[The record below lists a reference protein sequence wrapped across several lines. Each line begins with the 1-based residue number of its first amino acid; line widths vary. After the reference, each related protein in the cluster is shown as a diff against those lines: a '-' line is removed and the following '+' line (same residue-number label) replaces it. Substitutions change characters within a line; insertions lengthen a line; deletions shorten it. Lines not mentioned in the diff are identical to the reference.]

1 MGLNGK
7 LLQIIL
13 PGAIVF
19 SMVAAGAAAAPKPGC
34 RNKCGD
40 VEIPFP
46 FGIGEGCYL
55 NEKFNVTCDDSQK
68 PKKGNVTITKIS
80 VEDHEMHVLQRV
92 ARDCYAPSGALVEY
106 NATRLLTGMF
116 FISKTKNKFTV
127 LGCDTYAYL
136 RGIQKK
142 EAYWTGC
149 MSLCY
154 SLQNVANGSC
164 SGVGCCEVE
173 IPDGLQ
179 DIQVQVH
186 SYFNHTNVSDFNPC
200 GYAFV
205 VEQNQFNF
213 TIGSLRD
220 LPEEKFPLVLDW
232 VVDNKSSCAESSNK
246 PDFPCQRINS
256 ECLDVETGSG
266 YYCKCKQGYQG
277 NPYLP
282 DGCQDIDECG
292 NPNLNNCTQAKNCF
306 NTEGNYTCRCPKWH
320 RGDGRKGGEDCVP
333 EFLRVIKIAI
343 GIGIGLIAIPRLRN
357 HAGSRETAK
366 IFTLEELKSATKNFN
381 ESRIIGRG
389 GFGTV
394 YKGLLPNNGIVAIKK
409 SKTVDQN
416 QSEQFIN
423 ELSKGE
429 SHFDRSEEARSL
441 AKYFLTSLKEDKLSE
456 VLENRISEEGN
467 NEQIKEVVELA
478 KRCLRLK
485 GEERPTMKEVAME
498 LEGIRKTGRHPWVNV
513 KSNPEEVERLLGET
527 SDTYIHGESSLRS
540 TAGFDSINDLITLTV
555 GDGIEMNV
563 AR

>member
-282 DGCQDIDECG
+282 DGCQG
-292 NPNLNNCTQAKNCF
+292 TY
-306 NTEGNYTCRCPKWH
+306 YT
-320 RGDGRKGGEDCVP
+320 
-333 EFLRVIKIAI
+333 
-343 GIGIGLIAIPRLRN
+343 
-357 HAGSRETAK
+357 
-366 IFTLEELKSATKNFN
+366 
-381 ESRIIGRG
+381 
-389 GFGTV
+389 
-394 YKGLLPNNGIVAIKK
+394 
-409 SKTVDQN
+409 
-416 QSEQFIN
+416 
-423 ELSKGE
+423 
-429 SHFDRSEEARSL
+429 
-441 AKYFLTSLKEDKLSE
+441 
-456 VLENRISEEGN
+456 
-467 NEQIKEVVELA
+467 
-478 KRCLRLK
+478 
-485 GEERPTMKEVAME
+485 
-498 LEGIRKTGRHPWVNV
+498 
-513 KSNPEEVERLLGET
+513 
-527 SDTYIHGESSLRS
+527 
-540 TAGFDSINDLITLTV
+540 SINFLIGKL
-555 GDGIEMNV
+555 I
-563 AR
+563 